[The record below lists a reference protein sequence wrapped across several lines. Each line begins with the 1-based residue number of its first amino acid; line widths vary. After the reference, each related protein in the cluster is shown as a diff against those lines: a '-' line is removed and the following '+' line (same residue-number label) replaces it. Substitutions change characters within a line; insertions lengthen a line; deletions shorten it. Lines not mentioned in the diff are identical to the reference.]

1 MKAVVYTAYGPP
13 DGLHLTEVA
22 TPAPADDEVL
32 IKVQAVSVNRS
43 DWEHLTGKPLY
54 ARFHGLRK
62 PRRGSRILG
71 SDIAGRVERAGRN
84 HRQFHPGD
92 EVFGEMWLYHGGFA
106 EYVCTDGTAWAL
118 KPPRLTFEQAAAIPQ
133 AGVIALKGIR
143 EHGHVE
149 PGQHVLINGA
159 GGGAGSFA
167 VQLAKLDG
175 AEVTGVDNTGKL
187 DFMRSLGADHVID
200 YTREDFTKAGQQYDL
215 ILDMV
220 THRSVFAYQRALR
233 PDGTYFAVGGS
244 VATLLQILLLGPLM
258 RRATGKH
265 IRVLGVQRTQRDL
278 LAITELCESGTI
290 VPVIDRRYPLREVPE
305 ALRYL
310 GEGHAKGKVVITV
323 DEDTSPDNAR

>member
-22 TPAPADDEVL
+22 TPTPTDDDLL

-43 DWEHLTGKPLY
+43 DWEGLTGKPLY
-54 ARFHGLRK
+54 ARFGGLLK
-62 PRRGSRILG
+62 PGAQILG
-71 SDIAGRVERAGRN
+71 SDIAGRVELAGRN
-84 HRQFHPGD
+84 QSQFQPGD
-92 EVFGEMWLYHGGFA
+92 EVFGEMWDYHGGFA
-106 EYVCTDGTAWAL
+106 EYVCTRGRAWAR
-118 KPPRLTFEQAAAIPQ
+118 KPPSLTFEQAAAIPQ
-133 AGVIALKGIR
+133 AGVIALQGIR
-143 EHGHVE
+143 HKGQVQ

-200 YTREDFTKAGQQYDL
+200 YTREDFTKTGQQYDV
-215 ILDMV
+215 ILDLV
-220 THRSVFAYQRALR
+220 AHRSVFAYQQALK
-233 PDGTYFAVGGS
+233 PNGKYFAVGGP
-244 VATLLQILLLGPLM
+244 VATLLQIVLLGPVM

-265 IRVLGVQRTQRDL
+265 IRVLGVQRNQKDL
-278 LAITELCESGTI
+278 LAITQLCEAGKI

-323 DEDTSPDNAR
+323 DENNHI